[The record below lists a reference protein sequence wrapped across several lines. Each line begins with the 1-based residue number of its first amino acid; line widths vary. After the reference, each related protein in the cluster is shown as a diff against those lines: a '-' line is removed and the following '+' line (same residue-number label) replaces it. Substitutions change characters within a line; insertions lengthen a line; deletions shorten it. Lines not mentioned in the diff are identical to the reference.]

1 MESDRASFHILLIPN
16 RWYQDQFIN
25 YLDLSNEASVNA
37 NKSGS
42 NQNNIQR
49 FEWQYI
55 CNNNLQVN
63 EDQKKI
69 QSQLKYG
76 TLMGEAKKAIQYAIQ
91 DKDDELL
98 YFIKNYNIQKEQNYE
113 SAHLENQIIA
123 ISEGNHIDVQN
134 IQDLIYHQPKGR
146 IPFKRLKSAIEN
158 HSKTLQKPLK
168 ELTNNKSQKRQCEMC
183 GNCGHYHNICH
194 LNTT

>member
-16 RWYQDQFIN
+16 RWYQDQFIDC
-25 YLDLSNEASVNA
+25 LDLSNEASVNA

-91 DKDDELL
+91 DEDDELL
-98 YFIKNYNIQKEQNYE
+98 YFIKNYNIQKEQSYE
-113 SAHLENQIIA
+113 SAHLKNQIIA
-123 ISEGNHIDVQN
+123 TFEGNHIDVQN
-134 IQDLIYHQPKGR
+134 IQNLIYH
-146 IPFKRLKSAIEN
+146 
-158 HSKTLQKPLK
+158 
-168 ELTNNKSQKRQCEMC
+168 
-183 GNCGHYHNICH
+183 
-194 LNTT
+194 